1 MKLLTPIS
9 KSARMVLV
17 YLYIPIL
24 HESFANTEYRGSE
37 INKAILWA
45 TYHTST
51 SPSPRTKVFQI
62 LDSTTLKQHFLP
74 PTPSG
79 GEKKWKEKLCRGM
92 KWEDPVLIQTWQA
105 QFYHCNILFDFSTK
119 IFSDHLELLQAG
131 GQNFVIPFQSKWQIS
146 NRHVANAQP
155 KGSPSSLIQSSL
167 EFYTCSKNKVLPN
180 KSAHLSIFQTE
191 QRSCHFWT
199 RQHFFRVWSYYP
211 ISQAGSR
218 TFCKFH

>member
-1 MKLLTPIS
+1 MGHIP
-9 KSARMVLV
+9 
-17 YLYIPIL
+17 YLYITITKNKGIPNIRFHNSKAAFSSPYSL
-24 HESFANTEYRGSE
+24 RRG
-37 INKAILWA
+37 
-45 TYHTST
+45 
-51 SPSPRTKVFQI
+51 
-62 LDSTTLKQHFLP
+62 
-74 PTPSG
+74 
-79 GEKKWKEKLCRGM
+79 KKKKRKEKLCRGM
-92 KWEDPVLIQTWQA
+92 KWEVPVLIQTWQA

-146 NRHVANAQP
+146 NCHVANAQP
-155 KGSPSSLIQSSL
+155 KGSTSSLIQSSL
-167 EFYTCSKNKVLPN
+167 EFYTCSKNKVLAN

-218 TFCKFH
+218 AFCKFH